1 MPYVKVSLID
11 GAYCADSFSSFLRD
25 VALKLRNMTVK
36 LECTFF
42 AYLATKS
49 SVSEA
54 ILAVK
59 T

>member
-1 MPYVKVSLID
+1 MPYAKVRLID
-11 GAYCADSFSSFLRD
+11 GAYCANSFSSFLRD
-25 VALKLRNMTVK
+25 VALELRIMTVK
-36 LECTFF
+36 LECTFS

-59 T
+59 S